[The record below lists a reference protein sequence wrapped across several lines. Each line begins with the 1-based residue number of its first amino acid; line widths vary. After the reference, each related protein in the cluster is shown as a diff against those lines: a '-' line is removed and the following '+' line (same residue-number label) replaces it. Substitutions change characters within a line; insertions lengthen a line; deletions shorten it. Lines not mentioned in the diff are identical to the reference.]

1 MLKKNQKRFPD
12 FHLNKKGL
20 GLLYCLIGSIPENYH
35 WIVNSI
41 GVDGGIMKG
50 LTVLDELLIFSA
62 KNEDYNCYTTE
73 LLFMVSFLEMNL
85 TIDENRFQKSLHKIG
100 EQYTQHILLTFA
112 AARLSASLGK
122 N

>member
-1 MLKKNQKRFPD
+1 MKFQEYFLAAYEIQKAYFLLQKNQKRFPD

-62 KNEDYNCYTTE
+62 KNED
-73 LLFMVSFLEMNL
+73 
-85 TIDENRFQKSLHKIG
+85 
-100 EQYTQHILLTFA
+100 
-112 AARLSASLGK
+112 
-122 N
+122 